1 MLKKRVSQEPLPQ
14 TRIRSSITN
23 YYKVSDSLMMKTSLH
38 VMWPVHCESAGP
50 GLTCALLAAWLPEY
64 SGHTS
69 VRLSHDFVTQSM
81 FYTVQQMWFSV
92 NAGYTYLDPRRPE
105 WPLRGRGGWASVLG
119 SCWDLS
125 GVRRAAQMSA
135 ACMSLCSGSGS
146 GYDCLWLPEPGVPE
160 VGPASGLWSSWSQRW
175 ERPLYTNKNTK
186 AGIMSHLVLCCSYV
200 SIYK

>member
-23 YYKVSDSLMMKTSLH
+23 YYKVSDFLMMKTSLH

-50 GLTCALLAAWLPEY
+50 GLTCALLAAWLPEH

-81 FYTVQQMWFSV
+81 FYTVQQMSFSV
-92 NAGYTYLDPRRPE
+92 NAGDTYLDPRRPE

-160 VGPASGLWSSWSQRW
+160 VGPASGLWV
-175 ERPLYTNKNTK
+175 ELEPEVGETTLYQQEYKGWNHV
-186 AGIMSHLVLCCSYV
+186 SPCLVLFLC
-200 SIYK
+200 IYK